1 MLSIELP
8 WKENNINLNLL
19 NKKVKELNPAYLGC
33 AADVKLT
40 LYFEALTEE
49 ETQVI
54 KDYWESL
61 NEESEEITTY
71 KSREDEELEVKAK
84 KELAKQKLIALG
96 LTEDEVSA
104 LIGV

>member
-40 LYFEALTEE
+40 LYFDSLTEE
-49 ETQVI
+49 EAQVI

-84 KELAKQKLIALG
+84 KELAKQKLITLG

-104 LIGV
+104 LIS